1 MQKHFALRQI
11 KWLNGTVLFLRDIS
25 AYSSGRLP
33 SIFVGQVL
41 VLKPFLMVIVLMENE
56 EERNV

>member
-11 KWLNGTVLFLRDIS
+11 KWLNGTFLFLRDIS
-25 AYSSGRLP
+25 VYYSRRLP
-33 SIFVGQVL
+33 SIVLGQVF
-41 VLKPFLMVIVLMENE
+41 VLRPFLMVLKEKE